1 MAVCIIIQVAAGL
14 FAFNY
19 EPKPQDVIKEYNVT
33 VEPRANGTLD
43 IYYNFLWHAVDTTEE
58 LSWVDIGMANF
69 EYTVD
74 EAVPLSELI
83 QAAEPEKY
91 LRTVDTMFRNYPEA
105 KLTANQEKRC
115 RNGNSFSVPM
125 ADGTYR
131 AYGKDGEFLMLA
143 KVDGRIMSTIK
154 SFFDVG

>member
-1 MAVCIIIQVAAGL
+1 MKKKTDKNDYSELAIKKKRTFPVKNTVILAVCIIIQVAAGL

-69 EYTVD
+69 EYTVR
-74 EAVPLSELI
+74 
-83 QAAEPEKY
+83 KY
-91 LRTVDTMFRNYPEA
+91 LRM
-105 KLTANQEKRC
+105 
-115 RNGNSFSVPM
+115 
-125 ADGTYR
+125 
-131 AYGKDGEFLMLA
+131 
-143 KVDGRIMSTIK
+143 
-154 SFFDVG
+154 VGSD